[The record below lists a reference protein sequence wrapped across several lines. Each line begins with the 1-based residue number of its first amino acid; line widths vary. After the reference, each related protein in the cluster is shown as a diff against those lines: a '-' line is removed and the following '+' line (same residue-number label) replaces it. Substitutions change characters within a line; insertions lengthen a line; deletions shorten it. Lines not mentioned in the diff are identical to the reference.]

1 MSDGHA
7 AAVDRPKAG
16 KGALDEEVKRF
27 LCLAAAVILGLVAYS
42 LPIGSSLAGR
52 KALGVTVFMLFMF
65 VSQPIPLSATGVLG
79 CLLFWVWAGIPLQ
92 KAFSGFYNDTPWFVL
107 GALLLGMMAERTGL
121 AKRLAYNI
129 ICRMGTS
136 YASILAGMMVV
147 NFLLTFIVPSGVAKT
162 LILCAIAIGMI
173 EAFGLSEGSN
183 IGKGLVLAMTYQ
195 SGQFDKM
202 IVAGA
207 SSILARGLI
216 ESMGKVE
223 LPWGLWFI
231 AFVPMIVINILVQWW
246 LIQRLFPPEK
256 RTLEGGPAYCRAEL
270 KKLGP
275 MTTGEIKALV
285 IMGLAMLLWATDT
298 FHHIKASVVGLA
310 AGLVACL
317 PLLGPLKKDDFTK
330 ANFPIVIFIA
340 TAMCL
345 GNVMSE
351 TAVLNSLTNAMFKW
365 MTPILHAGSALGG
378 MLLYLYANAFHL
390 FLANDN
396 SLQAATMP
404 GLMQFALKNG
414 FNPRT
419 LGLIWGFAGEGKVFI
434 YQSAVLAV
442 GYAFG
447 YFTAKDLF
455 KFGLC
460 LTVLDSIL
468 ILVFVPLYWPLLGL
482 TFR

>member
-1 MSDGHA
+1 MD
-7 AAVDRPKAG
+7 AG
-16 KGALDEEVKRF
+16 KHLINPEVKRF
-27 LCLAAAVILGLVAYS
+27 LCLVSAVILGLIAYS
-42 LPIGSSLAGR
+42 LPVGPIVAR
-52 KALGVTVFMLFMF
+52 KALGITIFMLAMF
-65 VSQPIPLSATGVLG
+65 VTEPIPLGATGLLG
-79 CLLFWVWAGIPLQ
+79 CLLFWTWAGLPLS
-92 KAFSGFYNDTPWFVL
+92 KAFSGFFNDTPWFVL
-107 GALLLGMMAERTGL
+107 GALLLGMMADRTGL

-129 ICRMGTS
+129 ICRLGTS
-136 YASILAGMMVV
+136 YSRILAGMMVV

-173 EAFGLSEGSN
+173 ESYGLSKGSN

-231 AFVPMIVINILVQWW
+231 AFVPMITVNIVVQWW
-246 LIQRLFPPEK
+246 LIQKLFPPEK
-256 RTLEGGPAYCRAEL
+256 KTLEGGPAYCRAEL
-270 KKLGP
+270 AKIGP
-275 MTTGEIKALV
+275 LSPNEIKALV
-285 IMGLAMLLWATDT
+285 IMCSAMILWATDV
-298 FHHIKASVVGLA
+298 FHHIRPSVVGLT
-310 AGLVACL
+310 AGLVACM
-317 PLLGPLKKDDFTK
+317 PLVGPLKKDDFSK

-345 GNVMSE
+345 GNVMSDTE
-351 TAVLNSLTNAMFKW
+351 VLKSLTNAMFLW
-365 MTPILHAGSALGG
+365 MTPILHAGSSLGG
-378 MLLYLYANAFHL
+378 MLLYWYANAFHL

-396 SLQAATMP
+396 SLQAATIP
-404 GLMQFALKNG
+404 GLMQFAIKNG

-419 LGLIWGFAGEGKVFI
+419 LGLIWGFAGEGKIFI

-447 YFTAKDLF
+447 YFTTRDLF

-460 LTVLDSIL
+460 LIILDSLLLL
-468 ILVFVPLYWPLLGL
+468 IFVPTYWPLLGL